1 MKRKMTMRNKLVL
14 PDKLTVDWLLDNVDL
29 EFDWYTPSE
38 LAIEFMNFI
47 RLVLGEE
54 PENSNPYAHYFLIDT
69 IFGQDTVRPYFE
81 ERGINWDEVKGRT
94 AVLCCREFS
103 KSTLIGTFL
112 PLFIAWKGELPG
124 FGSVNYGLYVGDS
137 MRNNVKTTM
146 QTIEQVYYESVW
158 LQSQFEYVKFTD
170 EQIELIRLPRSKRE
184 LALYQATINAGKRA
198 DEVPGRA
205 KRKFAMKG
213 VGAAALPLDAVL
225 YTETGK
231 TTIGDVQ
238 VGDKIYGADG
248 KLAKVTKKSEIFY
261 RPMYRINLED
271 GRSIDVSDDHINSIV
286 QKTIPSRKTGYKTL
300 YTNMDVTTTE
310 LLDMKMFHTRV
321 RNGIEHKERLL
332 FIENCKSLQYEDKA
346 LSVDPYTLGVF
357 LGDGTIKKNK
367 QSVRITCHED
377 DLASY
382 QKNIPYELGEVQTD
396 TRNTNIKTFTILG
409 IGALVAELGLQVNS
423 YDKFIPEDYFYGS
436 ENQRLSLLQ
445 GLIDTDGTV
454 SKDRGKARF
463 VSTSKRLANDTANL
477 VRSLGGRASVVKKG
491 RSNSISY
498 INDREVRS
506 KRDTYLVYIWLN
518 MPIARLPRKYKL
530 QTYDTTV
537 YGKYVAITSIEE
549 IAIVHSQCIA
559 VDNED
564 HQFITG
570 DYIRT
575 HNTGTRG
582 TRSGL
587 QRPQFAIFDDLVASE
602 TDANSSNMLANI
614 ESTIESDVLNALHG
628 SGSFAIIIGT
638 PYNKKDPVYKRIES
652 GAWAPVVFPICK
664 EIRLDL
670 KKDEFKGVW
679 EDRHKYEK
687 VMRRYRDAVKN
698 NATRSFMQELM
709 LRITSEED
717 RLIKDNYINWAKR
730 RDIINNAH
738 SYNWYIT
745 TDFTVSGGKGSDYSG
760 MAVWAISN
768 NDDRILVDIVLKKME
783 LNEQYDSLFQL
794 VNRYTRQGQYLEVGV
809 EVDGQQKTHIYELE
823 QLMMRRGEYFTL
835 ARQKGENSVGIRV
848 KKMKGAKHDRFKL
861 TVPLFQQGKIWIC
874 EELKGTPDLE
884 ELLEELRF
892 VTVDGFGTK
901 HDDGCDLISML
912 VLMDIRV
919 PSKSREAYIP
929 NKIPEGEEDFYP
941 DVDAYNGGNNYVF

>member
-1 MKRKMTMRNKLVL
+1 MKRRMTMKGKLVL

-69 IFGQDTVRPYFE
+69 IFGQDNVRPYFE
-81 ERGINWDEVKGRT
+81 ERGLNWNEVKGRT
-94 AVLCCREFS
+94 AILACREFS

-112 PLFIAWKGELPG
+112 PLFMAWKGELPE
-124 FGSVNYGLYVGDS
+124 FGKVNYGLYVGDS

-184 LALYQATINAGKRA
+184 LALYQATINAGKKA

-205 KRKFAMKG
+205 KRKFAMRG
-213 VGAAALPLDAVL
+213 VGAA
-225 YTETGK
+225 
-231 TTIGDVQ
+231 
-238 VGDKIYGADG
+238 
-248 KLAKVTKKSEIFY
+248 
-261 RPMYRINLED
+261 
-271 GRSIDVSDDHINSIV
+271 
-286 QKTIPSRKTGYKTL
+286 
-300 YTNMDVTTTE
+300 
-310 LLDMKMFHTRV
+310 
-321 RNGIEHKERLL
+321 
-332 FIENCKSLQYEDKA
+332 
-346 LSVDPYTLGVF
+346 
-357 LGDGTIKKNK
+357 
-367 QSVRITCHED
+367 
-377 DLASY
+377 
-382 QKNIPYELGEVQTD
+382 
-396 TRNTNIKTFTILG
+396 
-409 IGALVAELGLQVNS
+409 
-423 YDKFIPEDYFYGS
+423 
-436 ENQRLSLLQ
+436 
-445 GLIDTDGTV
+445 
-454 SKDRGKARF
+454 
-463 VSTSKRLANDTANL
+463 
-477 VRSLGGRASVVKKG
+477 
-491 RSNSISY
+491 
-498 INDREVRS
+498 
-506 KRDTYLVYIWLN
+506 
-518 MPIARLPRKYKL
+518 
-530 QTYDTTV
+530 
-537 YGKYVAITSIEE
+537 
-549 IAIVHSQCIA
+549 
-559 VDNED
+559 
-564 HQFITG
+564 
-570 DYIRT
+570 
-575 HNTGTRG
+575 TGTRG

-587 QRPQFAIFDDLVASE
+587 HRPQFAIFDDLVSSE
-602 TDANSSNMLANI
+602 TDANSDNVLASI

-652 GAWAPVVFPICK
+652 GAWAPVVYPICK

-670 KKDEFKGVW
+670 KKEEFKGVW

-730 RDIINNAH
+730 RDILNNAH
-738 SYNWYIT
+738 SYNWYVT

-760 MAVWAISN
+760 TAVWAISN
-768 NDDRILVDIVLKKME
+768 NDDRILVDIALRKME
-783 LNEQYDSLFQL
+783 LSEQYDNLFL
-794 VNRYTRQGQYLEVGV
+794 FVNRYTRQGQYIEVGV
-809 EVDGQQKTHIYELE
+809 EIDGQQKTHIYALE
-823 QLMMRRGEYFTL
+823 QLMMKKGEYFTL

-892 VTVDGFGTK
+892 VTVDGFGSK

-912 VLMDIRV
+912 MLMDIRV
-919 PSKSREAYIP
+919 PSKSREAYVP
-929 NKIPEGEEDFYP
+929 DKIPEGEEDFYP
-941 DVDAYNGGNNYVF
+941 DVDCYNRGNNYVF